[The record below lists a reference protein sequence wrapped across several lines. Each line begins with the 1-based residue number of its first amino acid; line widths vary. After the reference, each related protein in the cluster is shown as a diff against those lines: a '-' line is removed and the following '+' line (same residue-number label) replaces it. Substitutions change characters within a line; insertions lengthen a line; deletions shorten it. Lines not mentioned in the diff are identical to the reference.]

1 MNGEAVVNDL
11 MISVFSEAGSC
22 GSDLVCSVSGSA
34 NGVLTSTFTISG
46 TESAFIAGYGDL
58 TWSDF
63 KSGYNGYY
71 YQDTSVIDAEKCS
84 AITQDN
90 MMCWAGTAANM
101 LYYTGWG
108 LVGADTEDKVFSVFI
123 NNFLLGETYGGNAY
137 HAIDW
142 YFTGHYSPQTW
153 SEWDIPLEN
162 SGGFYSETF
171 KTEQLSSYL
180 SSTTFTVSGLTTA
193 KQKLEAGYG
202 VGVTFGYYNSKGTR
216 TGGHLI
222 TLWGMTCDSS
232 YSVTDPRYYT
242 GIIVTDSDD
251 NKSVSDPLSAPDTLK
266 IISITYDSSL
276 GAYLIDPDYAG
287 ANSRLEHLTFLA
299 PNTGHTPDEAGPV
312 RIYSDGAL
320 VRAGESFSW
329 VEIKGTENDT
339 MHISSG
345 GWVSGTFISSGGA
358 VYVSGGGLTEDTE
371 VYSGGKVMILGE
383 EIPEEYWAL
392 HGSAK
397 RLTVYAGGTA
407 VVSGGEVSSFLVSS
421 GGIASVAGLED
432 PSAVDVFASIHGAEI
447 KSGGSLTIG
456 NRAEFWGS
464 TVFGGTVTVNGWA
477 NVYGELNFDLSE
489 RSAADTYIVDDITG
503 LNLTEFS
510 SYTISVSDNQANGTY
525 KLAGNASSFSDT
537 ITIEGVSLTVNGT
550 GVTID
555 GKQYTL
561 AVTDSI
567 LTLTIGAAAPLGN
580 VRIYSGENLVKQG
593 DYFKGETIGYP
604 GNDSMYV
611 GNNGRVENTTFLNR
625 AEAFIIQG
633 GRADYSDV
641 KGGYVNIE
649 SGGCAYNTKISGGYV
664 GVRSNS
670 FIGDTVMYGGY
681 LYVGPHAS
689 ASNTVL
695 SGGSMNLWW
704 ASAYDT
710 IVYEGYQSLMNGG
723 VAIRTTLHSGT
734 YLSGGW
740 PGAVVSSATVSS
752 GAYADV
758 SKSTVVKD
766 VLIRSGAYLQIDDS
780 TLEGFVKLG
789 GNMYVLNECSGNSAV
804 VDFLVSERNTA
815 DTVMIDNIAN
825 LSDVSY
831 TITVSA
837 DQTEGTYKL
846 AGNAASFNET
856 ISISGETLA
865 VGGTG
870 VTVSGKQYT
879 LAVTDSILTLTI
891 GAAAP
896 PVPVGDQVK
905 VYSSGT
911 LVKQGTVLTG
921 ETIVGGTNNSMFV
934 YNGGTANSTTVNS
947 SGWLNIS
954 SGGVANSTTV
964 NTSGRMWVSSGGVAN
979 STTVNTSGRMY
990 ISSGGVASSTTVNSS
1005 GGMWV
1010 YSDGVANSTT
1020 VNTSG
1025 WMWNNS
1031 GCTATNIT
1039 ALAGAYLVITVAPD
1053 TYIQGTYCGSSF
1065 EMKNAQIADFDLL
1078 TSGVRIHVSS
1088 GGVAKGTIASE
1099 GSWQYVYSGGVMS
1112 DTVINNSGAADV
1124 LSGGVA
1130 SDTTVNSNGR
1140 LYVHSSG
1147 RAYNTIVNSGG
1158 YIFLVYTNTPA
1169 EGGGGTVYDTV
1180 VNAGA
1185 LMKAGQGGVANNTIV
1200 CGSNISRGTGI
1211 FQISSGGTANS
1222 TTVNSSGWI
1231 TISSGGVANDTVVN
1245 SAGSMYISNGG
1256 KHRLTLTMEGGAVV
1270 SAFEGGIVDFTVSE
1284 WNTTAG
1290 YLINDLSLIQGTPAY
1305 TITVNADQAAGTYK
1319 LAQGASNFTQTVA
1332 IGTET
1337 VNYGSITANGAD
1349 FVYNGVTYSLD
1360 QVAGNLTLTI
1370 GAAAPPVPVGDQV
1383 KVYSSGTLVKQGKVL
1398 TGETIIGGAN
1408 NSMFVRDGGTAN
1420 STTVNSGGSMYI
1432 YSGGVANSTTLGSGS
1447 VYVRGGVANSITAN
1461 NGYVGVSSGGVAH
1474 STTLNSKAWMYV
1486 TSDSVA
1492 NDTIVNKTC
1501 FIGITSDGVVNGSVI
1516 DGTINVYAG
1525 GVANDTVMFNSGYM
1539 MVASVGV
1546 VNDTVLESEGEMRL
1560 YGGVANRTIVN
1571 SDGYIMVVSGGV
1583 ANDTVVNSGGSASIL
1598 SGGKH
1603 RVTLTME
1610 AGAVVSAAEGGIID
1624 FTVSERTTG
1633 DGYLINDLALIQGAP
1648 TYTITVNA
1656 DQTEGTYKLAQGAGN
1671 FTHTVA
1677 IGTETVNYGSITA
1690 NGADFVYNGVTYSLD
1705 QVAGNLTLTIGAA
1718 APPVPAG
1725 DQVKVYSSGTLVK
1738 QGKVLTGETI
1748 ISGANNSMFVYSGGT
1763 ANSTFVNSS
1772 GLMNVSSGGLA
1783 YGTILSGASY
1793 FDIGGHAV
1801 STSAPG
1807 EIKIHSGGI
1816 AENTRIYEGG
1826 IMYVFSGGTADET
1839 FVGSHGCLK
1848 VSSGG
1853 IANNV
1858 SMGKDWCWVGVS
1870 SGLINNVTNVGGS
1883 LGIFAGGTITNILL
1897 ADNGERVYTGLC
1909 VYSGGTASNTI
1920 VNWQHVS
1927 VSSGGTVDTI
1937 EVKSG
1942 GAIYYSA
1949 GAILAGEH
1957 VYGGRVAIEGYV
1969 DAENADVTFD
1979 VSQRLTADSFIV
1991 SNLAYL
1997 NAGSFSITVAA
2008 DQEKGTYMLAENADG
2023 FAGSLSVGTGTV
2035 NWGTVSV
2042 NGEQLTYNETVY
2054 KLVGESGNL
2063 HLVIEAADREAPE
2076 LTITGNATEWT
2087 NRDVVLQVV
2096 CDDPEAVVSFRIDN
2110 GDWQVCTGTL
2120 TVRSNCSIEFR
2131 AVDRA
2136 GNTTTERVIVDKID
2150 NVAPEAPKVT
2160 ADITDFTNQS
2170 VTLTADYGD
2179 AVKKEFSYNNRTWYT
2194 YNGGVVLNSNSTVYF
2209 RGSDALGN
2217 VSGISSY
2224 KVDNID
2230 KAAPGVP
2237 GEVTIAIDG
2246 NNAVADWNDVGDS
2259 GVSGVK
2265 GYFVR
2270 TGNSENMTGH
2280 GTFVEASRISLE
2292 NLAEGVWYCQIASVD
2307 KAGNISEWSTVKSF
2321 VIGVP
2326 GPENLVST
2334 PRGLS
2339 WDAVEGA
2346 SGYVVEYSYDDFESA
2361 VAVETV
2367 TNALDSFALPGTTFK
2382 WRVRALE
2389 SSVWSFG
2396 SEVTGN
2402 GSIDAEEIVSDNDGN
2417 TDLFFANAND
2427 LWGKGYA
2434 AENKFTG
2441 ERIMLAGKNRLDE
2454 IFEGSS
2460 DANVLVLT
2468 DDLNGDAL
2476 FVDDIYT
2483 ALGDRARME
2492 EIDEIRA
2499 GAGADVIDMTS
2510 LRYGYSGKEITI
2522 HGGDGDDV
2530 IWTGGTDSVLFGDAG
2545 DDRLAGSTCFDVFA
2559 GGSGND
2565 TMCSGGGNDI
2575 FVFSGEFGNDTV
2587 EITDYSEVTL
2597 WFDAGSSE
2605 NWDPV
2610 RRIYRSGSNSV
2621 TVTGSGAV
2629 DLKFGDEGGRYAEF
2643 AEAGLFDDVSSR
2655 KIFEEKDKGMLA

>member
-1 MNGEAVVNDL
+1 
-11 MISVFSEAGSC
+11 
-22 GSDLVCSVSGSA
+22 
-34 NGVLTSTFTISG
+34 
-46 TESAFIAGYGDL
+46 
-58 TWSDF
+58 
-63 KSGYNGYY
+63 
-71 YQDTSVIDAEKCS
+71 
-84 AITQDN
+84 
-90 MMCWAGTAANM
+90 
-101 LYYTGWG
+101 
-108 LVGADTEDKVFSVFI
+108 
-123 NNFLLGETYGGNAY
+123 
-137 HAIDW
+137 
-142 YFTGHYSPQTW
+142 
-153 SEWDIPLEN
+153 
-162 SGGFYSETF
+162 
-171 KTEQLSSYL
+171 
-180 SSTTFTVSGLTTA
+180 
-193 KQKLEAGYG
+193 
-202 VGVTFGYYNSKGTR
+202 
-216 TGGHLI
+216 
-222 TLWGMTCDSS
+222 
-232 YSVTDPRYYT
+232 
-242 GIIVTDSDD
+242 
-251 NKSVSDPLSAPDTLK
+251 
-266 IISITYDSSL
+266 
-276 GAYLIDPDYAG
+276 
-287 ANSRLEHLTFLA
+287 
-299 PNTGHTPDEAGPV
+299 
-312 RIYSDGAL
+312 
-320 VRAGESFSW
+320 
-329 VEIKGTENDT
+329 
-339 MHISSG
+339 
-345 GWVSGTFISSGGA
+345 
-358 VYVSGGGLTEDTE
+358 
-371 VYSGGKVMILGE
+371 
-383 EIPEEYWAL
+383 
-392 HGSAK
+392 
-397 RLTVYAGGTA
+397 
-407 VVSGGEVSSFLVSS
+407 
-421 GGIASVAGLED
+421 
-432 PSAVDVFASIHGAEI
+432 
-447 KSGGSLTIG
+447 
-456 NRAEFWGS
+456 
-464 TVFGGTVTVNGWA
+464 
-477 NVYGELNFDLSE
+477 
-489 RSAADTYIVDDITG
+489 
-503 LNLTEFS
+503 
-510 SYTISVSDNQANGTY
+510 
-525 KLAGNASSFSDT
+525 
-537 ITIEGVSLTVNGT
+537 
-550 GVTID
+550 
-555 GKQYTL
+555 
-561 AVTDSI
+561 
-567 LTLTIGAAAPLGN
+567 
-580 VRIYSGENLVKQG
+580 
-593 DYFKGETIGYP
+593 
-604 GNDSMYV
+604 
-611 GNNGRVENTTFLNR
+611 
-625 AEAFIIQG
+625 
-633 GRADYSDV
+633 
-641 KGGYVNIE
+641 
-649 SGGCAYNTKISGGYV
+649 
-664 GVRSNS
+664 
-670 FIGDTVMYGGY
+670 
-681 LYVGPHAS
+681 
-689 ASNTVL
+689 
-695 SGGSMNLWW
+695 
-704 ASAYDT
+704 
-710 IVYEGYQSLMNGG
+710 
-723 VAIRTTLHSGT
+723 
-734 YLSGGW
+734 
-740 PGAVVSSATVSS
+740 
-752 GAYADV
+752 
-758 SKSTVVKD
+758 
-766 VLIRSGAYLQIDDS
+766 
-780 TLEGFVKLG
+780 
-789 GNMYVLNECSGNSAV
+789 
-804 VDFLVSERNTA
+804 
-815 DTVMIDNIAN
+815 
-825 LSDVSY
+825 
-831 TITVSA
+831 
-837 DQTEGTYKL
+837 
-846 AGNAASFNET
+846 
-856 ISISGETLA
+856 
-865 VGGTG
+865 
-870 VTVSGKQYT
+870 
-879 LAVTDSILTLTI
+879 
-891 GAAAP
+891 
-896 PVPVGDQVK
+896 
-905 VYSSGT
+905 
-911 LVKQGTVLTG
+911 
-921 ETIVGGTNNSMFV
+921 
-934 YNGGTANSTTVNS
+934 
-947 SGWLNIS
+947 
-954 SGGVANSTTV
+954 
-964 NTSGRMWVSSGGVAN
+964 
-979 STTVNTSGRMY
+979 
-990 ISSGGVASSTTVNSS
+990 
-1005 GGMWV
+1005 
-1010 YSDGVANSTT
+1010 
-1020 VNTSG
+1020 
-1025 WMWNNS
+1025 
-1031 GCTATNIT
+1031 
-1039 ALAGAYLVITVAPD
+1039 
-1053 TYIQGTYCGSSF
+1053 
-1065 EMKNAQIADFDLL
+1065 
-1078 TSGVRIHVSS
+1078 
-1088 GGVAKGTIASE
+1088 
-1099 GSWQYVYSGGVMS
+1099 
-1112 DTVINNSGAADV
+1112 
-1124 LSGGVA
+1124 
-1130 SDTTVNSNGR
+1130 
-1140 LYVHSSG
+1140 
-1147 RAYNTIVNSGG
+1147 
-1158 YIFLVYTNTPA
+1158 
-1169 EGGGGTVYDTV
+1169 
-1180 VNAGA
+1180 
-1185 LMKAGQGGVANNTIV
+1185 
-1200 CGSNISRGTGI
+1200 
-1211 FQISSGGTANS
+1211 
-1222 TTVNSSGWI
+1222 
-1231 TISSGGVANDTVVN
+1231 
-1245 SAGSMYISNGG
+1245 
-1256 KHRLTLTMEGGAVV
+1256 
-1270 SAFEGGIVDFTVSE
+1270 
-1284 WNTTAG
+1284 
-1290 YLINDLSLIQGTPAY
+1290 
-1305 TITVNADQAAGTYK
+1305 YK

-1370 GAAAPPVPVGDQV
+1370 GAAVPTGDQV

-1398 TGETIIGGAN
+1398 TGETIVGGTN
-1408 NSMFVRDGGTAN
+1408 NSMFVHDGGTAN

-1656 DQTEGTYKLAQGAGN
+1656 DQAAGTYKLAQGASN
-1671 FTHTVA
+1671 FTQTVA

-1705 QVAGNLTLTIGAA
+1705 QIAGNLTLTIGAA

-1738 QGKVLTGETI
+1738 QGTVLTGETI
-1748 ISGANNSMFVYSGGT
+1748 VSGANNSMFVYSGGT

-1807 EIKIHSGGI
+1807 EMKIHSGGI

-1942 GAIYYSA
+1942 GAIHYSA

-2087 NRDVVLQVV
+2087 SRDVVLQVV

-2292 NLAEGVWYCQIASVD
+2292 NLAEGAWYCQIASVD

-2587 EITDYSEVTL
+2587 EITDYSEVIL

-2605 NWDPV
+2605 KWDPV